1 MFIVRMKKGN
11 WGKIKAF
18 LDVQTSEGFTMKG
31 FKLIEGVNSMF
42 VGAPSQKGKDDEYR
56 DTIWAERELKDTL
69 TELGNKV
76 YASDDGVKC
85 QDNYVEPVEVKK
97 EVIPF

>member
-1 MFIVRMKKGN
+1 
-11 WGKIKAF
+11 
-18 LDVQTSEGFTMKG
+18 MKG